1 MAVALLRL
9 TPICRAAQLH
19 ARVQTSV
26 LCHHTALG
34 APDLDSPHKAPAR
47 AGDNQTL
54 AGNAGFLLRTLV
66 SSSGQTRPG
75 SCNGEKPTFPSES
88 PNPPWTPATLGLS
101 SQATG
106 IGRTSGKG
114 TRKLPLCLGYSS
126 ERRGRWCRGPQENV
140 ALEQSAGKAPAWAAE
155 SRGPLPRAV
164 TRTVSPPKQKPED
177 PRHPAVM
184 RARQGSGGRHD
195 IFQNE
200 LTFGNRS
207 FSP

>member
-1 MAVALLRL
+1 MVSGHGGGGPARAHSRLRGA
-9 TPICRAAQLH
+9 PLH

-34 APDLDSPHKAPAR
+34 APDLDSTHKARAR

-75 SCNGEKPTFPSES
+75 SCNGEKPTFQFES
-88 PNPPWTPATLGLS
+88 PNPAWTPATLGLS

-114 TRKLPLCLGYSS
+114 TRKPPHCLSDSS
-126 ERRGRWCRGPQENV
+126 ERRGRGCRVCRRTSPSSKARGRPWPGLQSQEGPFAERP
-140 ALEQSAGKAPAWAAE
+140 PAQ
-155 SRGPLPRAV
+155 GLLP
-164 TRTVSPPKQKPED
+164 
-177 PRHPAVM
+177 
-184 RARQGSGGRHD
+184 
-195 IFQNE
+195 
-200 LTFGNRS
+200 NRS
-207 FSP
+207 PRTHGIRR